1 MAQDPKGVAFGQ
13 GNRGYATILNTD
25 TSGFLDAVNRV
36 GLNAAEAGRKAAA
49 AKAKEQDDM
58 MKMIKPYDKF
68 SKFESDIDQKYLP
81 MLIQGVQDGTL
92 GRGDI
97 VEITAKYK
105 NEKNAAKD
113 IQDRVLK
120 GASLLNADED
130 VIGGDE
136 IVQLQLAGIS
146 TEDLSDYVSG
156 VKTFDSYNFLNQD
169 GGSRF
174 LDENNVLKNFTKDQA
189 EVSYSRTS
197 DGKLKVNPDGYTTQ
211 DTFGKQL
218 KLSNYVEYN
227 DALKKIKVKDA
238 KGLMDDGVVDIA
250 KQDPKLRRILLDRT
264 RSTIENMKK
273 SGDFTDEYIEENI
286 ELIEANV
293 FADLLEGREKGSVT
307 KKFGRKV
314 VDKPSKRSG
323 GGMSDQE
330 KQTFYENATGQNGQQ
345 GYTTAEGQFT
355 GLKGSTSF
363 TGQSGDKKNVSF
375 EVNNAVYKSG
385 NDAFLRI
392 NLSEDLTSELFDADG
407 KVNDVKFRVLRRGIM
422 RDLGISEN
430 ALIDKSKLYF
440 PNQKGEGYSNMQDDL
455 MNQQLEIHFNPNKLD
470 KATFFKAEYGGRTY
484 KVNEGGDPRVRVPGK
499 TGENLGSSTNRLLK
513 QQ

>member
-36 GLNAAEAGRKAAA
+36 GVNAAEAGRKAAA
-49 AKAKEQDDM
+49 AKAKEKDDM

-92 GRGDI
+92 SRGDI
-97 VEITAKYK
+97 IQLMSKYK

-146 TEDLSDYVSG
+146 TEDLADYVSG
-156 VKTFDSYNFLNQD
+156 AKTFDSYNFLKQD

-174 LDENNVLKNFTKDQA
+174 LDENNVLKNFAKDQA

-211 DTFGKQL
+211 DTFGKQI

-307 KKFGRKV
+307 SKFGRKV
-314 VDKPSKRSG
+314 VDKPKKGSG
-323 GGMSDQE
+323 LGMSDEE
-330 KQTFYENATGQNGQQ
+330 KQTFYDNATGKNGQQ
-345 GYTTAEGQFT
+345 GYTTAAGQFT
-355 GLKGSTSF
+355 GLKGSTSL
-363 TGQSGDKKNVSF
+363 TVSGGDKKSIRF
-375 EVNNAVYKSG
+375 EVDSAKYESPTS
-385 NDAFLRI
+385 AFIRI
-392 NLSEDLTSELFDADG
+392 NLSEDLTNELYNSDG
-407 KVNDVKFRVLRRGIM
+407 SVNDVRFEVLRRDIM
-422 RDLGISEN
+422 RDIGISEG
-430 ALIDKSKLYF
+430 ALIDRSIDPLGKR
-440 PNQKGEGYSNMQDDL
+440 GEGYPFMKEDIK
-455 MNQQLEIHFNPNKLD
+455 NQQIEFNFDPSRLD
-470 KATFFKAEYGGRTY
+470 KAVFFKNEYGGRTY
-484 KVNEGGDPRVRVPGK
+484 PNTNFKQRVPGK
-499 TGENLGSSTNRLLK
+499 TGQNLEGPTNRLLK

>member
-36 GLNAAEAGRKAAA
+36 GVNAAEAGRKAAA
-49 AKAKEQDDM
+49 AKAKEKDDL

-92 GRGDI
+92 SRGDI
-97 VEITAKYK
+97 IQLMSKYK

-238 KGLMDDGVVDIA
+238 KGLMEDGVVDIA

-264 RSTIENMKK
+264 RSTVENMKK
-273 SGDFTDEYIEENI
+273 SGDFTDKYIEENI

-307 KKFGRKV
+307 RKFGRKV

-345 GYTTAEGQFT
+345 GYTTAAGQFT
-355 GLKGSTSF
+355 GLRGSTSF

-385 NDAFLRI
+385 DDAFLRV

-407 KVNDVKFRVLRRGIM
+407 KVDDVKFRVLRRGIM

-430 ALIDKSKLYF
+430 ALIDKSKLFF

-470 KATFFKAEYGGRTY
+470 KATFFKAERPGMTY
-484 KVNEGGDPRVRVPGK
+484 KGNEGGDLGARVPGK
-499 TGENLGSSTNRLLK
+499 TGENLVSYTNRLLK
-513 QQ
+513 Q

>member
-36 GLNAAEAGRKAAA
+36 GVNAAEAGRKAAA
-49 AKAKEQDDM
+49 AKAKEKDDM

-136 IVQLQLAGIS
+136 IVQLQLAGIN
-146 TEDLSDYVSG
+146 TEDLTDYVSG
-156 VKTFDSYNFLNQD
+156 AKTFDSYDFLKQD

-174 LDENNVLKNFTKDQA
+174 LDENNVLKNFAKDQA

-238 KGLMDDGVVDIA
+238 KGLMDDGVLDIA

-307 KKFGRKV
+307 SKFGRKV
-314 VDKPSKRSG
+314 VDKPKKGSG
-323 GGMSDQE
+323 LGMSDQE

-345 GYTTAEGQFT
+345 GYTTAAGQFT

-363 TGQSGDKKNVSF
+363 SDKFGDKKNINF
-375 EVNNAVYKSG
+375 EVN
-385 NDAFLRI
+385 DAKYESPTSAFITL
-392 NLSEDLTSELFDADG
+392 NLSEDLTNQLLDEDGVIDSPRFDI
-407 KVNDVKFRVLRRGIM
+407 LRSGIL
-422 RDLGISEN
+422 RDLGISEG
-430 ALIDKSKLYF
+430 ALIDRSINLLGRRG
-440 PNQKGEGYSNMQDDL
+440 KGYEGLDRDL
-455 MNQQLEIHFNPNKLD
+455 ANQQIVINFNPSKLD
-470 KATFFKAEYGGRTY
+470 KATFFKAEHGGRTY
-484 KVNEGGDPRVRVPGK
+484 KGDQGGDLGAKVPGK
-499 TGENLGSSTNRLLK
+499 TGQNLGGPTNRLLK